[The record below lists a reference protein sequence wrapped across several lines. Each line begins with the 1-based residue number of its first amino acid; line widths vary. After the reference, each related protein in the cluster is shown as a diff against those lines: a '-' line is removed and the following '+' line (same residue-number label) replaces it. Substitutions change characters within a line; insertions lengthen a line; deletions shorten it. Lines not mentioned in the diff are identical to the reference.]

1 LFRSP
6 GLLCSMRAPK
16 RKFCPSA
23 APQGP
28 SSRVGTTR
36 RNRAAPDTRPS
47 FTNDANDGAR
57 RKGWA
62 CRGLPLTWQRDV
74 IQFARIVGCGR
85 FAEPAEHG
93 SHAVGHLGTGATL
106 IRIGRGVRAIIAR
119 PARPWAAL
127 QPSPAAL
134 AVAASQA
141 CFPLQP
147 LVAESVITSSCHE
160 TCSPARRQPRL
171 TYATYVRPPA
181 PATTRKPEPGAGWQ
195 ALLTGAQRLDELL
208 LIHG

>member
-1 LFRSP
+1 
-6 GLLCSMRAPK
+6 MRAPK

-28 SSRVGTTR
+28 SARVGTTR
-36 RNRAAPDTRPS
+36 RNRAAPDTRLS

-106 IRIGRGVRAIIAR
+106 IRIGRGVRAIVAR

-147 LVAESVITSSCHE
+147 SRSCIRHYILL
-160 TCSPARRQPRL
+160 PPNLFPPRAPTAAPDL
-171 TYATYVRPPA
+171 CHVCPA
-181 PATTRKPEPGAGWQ
+181 PGSGNPRQPEPGAGRQ

>member
-1 LFRSP
+1 MFYESAEAQVLSKCSP
-6 GLLCSMRAPK
+6 ARAV
-16 RKFCPSA
+16 
-23 APQGP
+23 GP
-28 SSRVGTTR
+28 R
-36 RNRAAPDTRPS
+36 RNDPTKPSGPDTRLS

-119 PARPWAAL
+119 PWAAL

-141 CFPLQP
+141 CFPLHP
-147 LVAESVITSSCHE
+147 PATKPV
-160 TCSPARRQPRL
+160 SPARADSR
-171 TYATYVRPPA
+171 A
-181 PATTRKPEPGAGWQ
+181 
-195 ALLTGAQRLDELL
+195 
-208 LIHG
+208 

>member
-1 LFRSP
+1 
-6 GLLCSMRAPK
+6 MRAPK

-28 SSRVGTTR
+28 SARVGTTR
-36 RNRAAPDTRPS
+36 RNRAAPDTRLS

-106 IRIGRGVRAIIAR
+106 IRIGRGVRAIVAR

-141 CFPLQP
+141 CFPFQP
-147 LVAESVITSSCHE
+147 SRSCIRHYILL
-160 TCSPARRQPRL
+160 PRNLFFRARRQPRL

-181 PATTRKPEPGAGWQ
+181 PTTARKPEPGAGWQ